1 MISSKK
7 QRRSPIRWIVAAF
20 VVPTALAVVLLAKD
34 AVVVIDSIN
43 EAALQ
48 KEYAS
53 VERAIGMLGEM
64 QAKAL
69 ESHARRDRVFA
80 YTGPD
85 LNLSWL
91 KENFTPRSM
100 YGAGF
105 AELAVVGPQDDV
117 RFSLVT
123 KGVPAPAQAHDVLA
137 AADTSLIRAR
147 SLYANA
153 YAKSRT
159 AEERQMTGL
168 QSVTDV
174 VFFEGMPALVTAAP
188 VVPAS
193 NDTPWAVDAVML
205 VGIQPLLGPQFAK
218 LQSLAHV
225 EGLMHV
231 TADYAA
237 RPGRHVFVVKNAEG
251 APITYLSW
259 IFTPPSHAVMRAAL
273 PALALTGA
281 LIFFMVAYAATLAHR
296 ITRQL
301 AEREEAAVHAARH
314 DAATGLANRGW
325 FMSVF
330 AEVLSSREH
339 AGGSFAVLLIDCDH
353 FKTTNDTLGHAAGD
367 AVLRA
372 VADRLRTLDDRL
384 MIFSRLGGD
393 EFAAVSMPLACS
405 EDAAA
410 LLATVERTLSLPVAF
425 RNRMINVGVSVGA
438 AVLDAPS
445 ALSIDDWLVRA
456 DLALYRAKR
465 DGRGCV
471 RIYDPLIDKGDG
483 GQSAYLRLSDGG
495 RIESATAPA
504 LGEAA

>member
-1 MISSKK
+1 MVSSMK
-7 QRRSPIRWIVAAF
+7 QRKSPIRWVVAAF
-20 VVPTALAVVLLAKD
+20 VVPTVLAVVLLGKD
-34 AVVVIDSIN
+34 ASVVIDGIN

-53 VERAIGMLGEM
+53 VERAIEMLGEM

-80 YTGPD
+80 YTGPALD
-85 LNLSWL
+85 LAWL
-91 KENFTPRSM
+91 RGNFTPRSM
-100 YGAGF
+100 FGAGF
-105 AELAVVGPQDDV
+105 KELAVIGPHDDV
-117 RFSLVT
+117 RFSLAT
-123 KGVPAPAQAHDVLA
+123 MGAPAPAQAQAVLA
-137 AADTSLIRAR
+137 AAHAPLVRAR
-147 SLYANA
+147 ALYADA
-153 YAKSRT
+153 YAKSGT
-159 AEERQMTGL
+159 AEDRQTAGL
-168 QSVTDV
+168 PSVTDV
-174 VFFEGMPALVTAAP
+174 VFFEGMPSLLTAAP

-193 NDTPWAVDAVML
+193 NETPWAVDPVML
-205 VGIQPLLGPQFAK
+205 VGIRPLLGPQFAR
-218 LQSLAHV
+218 LQALAHV
-225 EGLMHV
+225 DGLMHV

-237 RPGRHVFVVKNAEG
+237 RPGRHVFAVKNAEG
-251 APITYLSW
+251 APITHLSW

-273 PALALTGA
+273 PALVLSGA

-301 AEREEAAVHAARH
+301 AEREEAAIHAARH

-325 FMSVF
+325 FMNVF

-410 LLATVERTLSLPVAF
+410 LLGTVERTLSAPVAF
-425 RNRMINVGVSVGA
+425 RNGTINVGVSVGA
-438 AVLDAPS
+438 AVFDAPS